1 MTAGQI
7 AIKALVMGIII
18 SLIIIS
24 GFAYTTL
31 LERKVLA
38 RLQHRVGPNRVG
50 YIPIPRRGGPERRL
64 LSGFLQPAADAVK
77 LFLKEDPT
85 PEKVDN
91 LAKESV
97 ARTVKLFEAVKPEA
111 ALPKLPVARTL
122 WLPKPNLEIAAG
134 CWILAGGAHH
144 TGFSMAVTREHLED
158 FSEMAGIEYLLIDES
173 STISGIKK
181 ELKWNDLYYHLARG
195 L

>member
-50 YIPIPRRGGPERRL
+50 YIPIPPRGGPQRR
-64 LSGFLQPAADAVK
+64 
-77 LFLKEDPT
+77 
-85 PEKVDN
+85 
-91 LAKESV
+91 
-97 ARTVKLFEAVKPEA
+97 
-111 ALPKLPVARTL
+111 
-122 WLPKPNLEIAAG
+122 
-134 CWILAGGAHH
+134 
-144 TGFSMAVTREHLED
+144 
-158 FSEMAGIEYLLIDES
+158 
-173 STISGIKK
+173 
-181 ELKWNDLYYHLARG
+181 
-195 L
+195 